1 MKHTAAALIAMFALL
16 GCQKPPGP
24 APTAQADG
32 AAEPATQLPDQKEV
46 QPADDDA
53 PAGKVTV
60 EIKDFDGIQE
70 LIASKRGKVVVMD
83 CWSTYCGPC
92 VKEFPGLV
100 ALGKEYGP
108 GKLACISL
116 SFNYDGGKK
125 ETPEEH
131 KEAVL
136 EFLQSQQA
144 TFDNVIASVPAE
156 TLYQQLGFKSASVPA
171 IFVYDREGNLARQFE
186 GGDAKYSDVGELVA
200 KLLE

>member
-1 MKHTAAALIAMFALL
+1 MKHAAALFVMFAIV
-16 GCQKPPGP
+16 GCQKPPSP
-24 APTAQADG
+24 AAPAQAGG
-32 AAEPATQLPDQKEV
+32 AAEPATQLPDENDA
-46 QPADDDA
+46 QPADDHAQAD
-53 PAGKVTV
+53 KVTV

-108 GKLACISL
+108 DKLACISL
-116 SFNYDGGKK
+116 SFNFEGGKK

-144 TFDNVIASVPAE
+144 TFDNVIASVPSE

-171 IFVYDREGNLARQFE
+171 IFVYDREGNIARQFE
-186 GGDAKYSDVGELVA
+186 GGDAKYSDVGKLVA